1 MTKLSSRDIVTF
13 NKFLLEQDD
22 FLIVSHVNPDGD
34 AVSSSLAMGYILALL
49 NKNFVITNQDS
60 YPSRFSYLKKY
71 NQLKLASEISDKFS
85 NVISVDT
92 ADINRLGDA
101 KNLIATNNV
110 IANIDHH
117 LSGSYYGDINLV
129 VPTAAATTEVIYK
142 IARALKLELN
152 KEFAEYIY
160 TGLLTDTGGFRYA
173 NTKAETLQLAARLA
187 TYGINPGAIAD
198 CALEKISLNYL
209 KGLKVVLNNIEFYE
223 NDTII
228 GSLLDYENLQKL
240 NDEADG
246 IVSLLRNIDSA
257 DISFLIKE
265 DNPGQYRVS
274 LRSNQVVNVSQVAA
288 QFGGGGHFNA
298 SGFSYGGDL
307 ATLKEKLIHEII
319 VNKKNKDNDAV
330 E

>member
-101 KNLIATNNV
+101 KNLIATNSI